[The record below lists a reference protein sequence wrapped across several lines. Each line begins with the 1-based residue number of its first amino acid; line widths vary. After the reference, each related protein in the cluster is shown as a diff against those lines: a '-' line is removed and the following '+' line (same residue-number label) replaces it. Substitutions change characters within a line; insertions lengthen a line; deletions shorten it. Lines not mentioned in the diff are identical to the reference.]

1 MNTLIRYYMAD
12 IYIDPISHD
21 ISLVNNRMVLVST
34 EEEATRQRLVITL
47 RAYKGEWQ
55 FNINYGIPYLK
66 NDNNPIQLLGK
77 SSVDLLDLEI
87 KQAILNTDGVVSLDS
102 FTSVFD
108 KAQRTVEIN
117 FTAVTESGELIS
129 VTTQI

>member
-1 MNTLIRYYMAD
+1 MAD

-117 FTAVTESGELIS
+117 FAAVTESGELIS

>member
-1 MNTLIRYYMAD
+1 MAD

-21 ISLVNNRMVLVST
+21 IPLVNNRMVLVST

-55 FNINYGIPYLK
+55 FNINYGVPYLK
-66 NDNNPIQLLGK
+66 NDNNPVQLLGK

-117 FTAVTESGELIS
+117 FAAVTESGELIS

>member
-1 MNTLIRYYMAD
+1 MSD

-21 ISLVNNRMVLVST
+21 ISLANNRMILVGT
-34 EEEATRQRLVITL
+34 EEEATRQRVVITL
-47 RAYKGEWQ
+47 KVYKGEWA
-55 FNINYGIPYLK
+55 FNTQYGVPYLK
-66 NDNNPIQLLGK
+66 NDENPIQLLGK

-87 KQAILNTDGVVSLDS
+87 KQAILNTKGIVNLTS

-117 FTAVTESGELIS
+117 FTAETESGKLIA
-129 VTTQI
+129 VTTSI

>member
-1 MNTLIRYYMAD
+1 MAD

>member
-1 MNTLIRYYMAD
+1 MAD

-21 ISLVNNRMVLVST
+21 IPLVNNRMVLVST

-55 FNINYGIPYLK
+55 FNINYGVPYLK
-66 NDNNPIQLLGK
+66 NDNNPVQLLGK

-87 KQAILNTDGVVSLDS
+87 KQAILNTRGVVSLDS

-117 FTAVTESGELIS
+117 FAAETESGKLIA
-129 VTTQI
+129 VTTSI